1 MRRLMVLALWGA
13 LDISLA
19 SAQEAVAP
27 AGGSVLPD
35 LSTFASPSYVPYV
48 PPIALPAVDPSQ
60 LLPTTPT
67 PAPAGAAFPLNPFGQ
82 ATEAGGQPSRTFNEN
97 FDGDLSPIFYKQTIT
112 TGFVDVP
119 HTTFTQQVTGFTQ
132 QVSINAAGVR
142 TVTNVPVFSNIPITT
157 HTLVPVHQ
165 TVSVPLAGHY
175 NGVSVVEWGNPLPR
189 NTAYIG
195 YNYYS
200 NVGGALNP
208 TVGGANV
215 NQQTAG
221 FESVVFG
228 NASVGIRLPF
238 VQQYGPL
245 GSGSQQVGDLTL
257 LLKYAAYYN
266 PETGNA
272 ITGGFAVTAPTGGAS
287 AVLADGVTAPH
298 SWLLQPWGGFVYR
311 FSRGYAQGISNIIA
325 PTDSRDV
332 TLWGNSLGFGYW
344 LYTASPDHF
353 LTGITPVA
361 EIHVNTPLNHRN
373 PNGDIYYMDQVNATT
388 GAHFRFNR
396 AVISTALVVPLVG
409 PRPFNTEAIVYAS
422 YWF

>member
-1 MRRLMVLALWGA
+1 MRRVVALALGA
-13 LDISLA
+13 WLFASLVRG
-19 SAQEAVAP
+19 QEPVTP
-27 AGGSVLPD
+27 VGGSVVPD
-35 LSTFASPSYVPYV
+35 ISVFASPSYVPYV
-48 PPIALPAVDPSQ
+48 PPLALPGVDPAR
-60 LLPTTPT
+60 LNPTVP
-67 PAPAGAAFPLNPFGQ
+67 PPPPSVPLNPFAQ

-97 FDGDLSPIFYKQTIT
+97 FDGDPSPIYYKQTIT

-142 TVTNVPVFSNIPITT
+142 TVTNVPVFSNVPVTT
-157 HTLVPVHQ
+157 HTLTPVHQ
-165 TVSVPLAGHY
+165 TVSIPLAGRY

-195 YNYYS
+195 YNYYA
-200 NVGGALNP
+200 NAGGALNP
-208 TVGGANV
+208 TIGGSNIDR
-215 NQQTAG
+215 QTAG

-228 NASVGIRLPF
+228 NASIGVRLPF

-245 GSGSQQVGDLTL
+245 GFGSQQVGDLTV

-272 ITGGFAVTAPTGGAS
+272 ITGGFAVTAPTGGGS
-287 AVLADGVTAPH
+287 ALLADGTTAPH
-298 SWLLQPWGGFVYR
+298 SWLLQPWGGFVYC
-311 FSRGYAQGISNIIA
+311 FTRGYVQGISNIIT

-332 TLWGNSLGFGYW
+332 TLWGNSLGVGYW
-344 LYTASPDHF
+344 LYTAPSADSW

-361 EIHVNTPLNHRN
+361 EVHVRTPMNHRD
-373 PNGDIYYMDQVNATT
+373 PNGDVFYMDQVNVTT

-396 AVISTALVVPLVG
+396 AVISAALVVPMVG
-409 PRPFNTEAIVYAS
+409 PHPFNTEAIVYGS